1 MSDKFSLDEILNEYS
16 GSSGSSSG
24 QSLDDILNSYPATK
38 NYEDSGLAE
47 IFDSRSSTT
56 DIDLSG
62 INISMPGDYPSPEE
76 IRKKNAPVSVH
87 DIPEEQLTEEERIKK
102 SKQIDYEIISGD
114 YDRKYMPDELKTE
127 AELKAEG
134 KASAAEDLFSEAEE
148 TGSRRNASKKKVKVK
163 PAKKKFG
170 LDLADGLKGVH
181 SFEDDDFDRKY
192 GSTPLFTA
200 AERDELIGEGE
211 HEIPFEIKP
220 RAGSSLS
227 EKLER
232 EAEFAEKYNE
242 SPSSTKR
249 EHKVKPEKL
258 PPKRDETANP
268 LHDHKENPFDK
279 YAAID
284 DLDSILGQYEKIEQP
299 QTLKRSETS
308 PLKGFTDIFNKLM
321 AKEEANSEG
330 SELLENSRKIKRSEG
345 AIERKKISDID
356 LDLADKMIQDTSQIN
371 TDKTNAELEKL
382 NALKER
388 RSKKIKDFVLVGDE
402 EENTPDEAAQSEE
415 NEELEDFESLE
426 DAPDIQNHIA
436 GQKSKLVFRLVILF
450 ACFAVTTYMA
460 VANDFKL
467 PILDSLS
474 IIDKRN
480 QPDVFLFIN
489 SVIGVVAGFVASQTI
504 SGGMSKLLSGKAD
517 CDSLSALALISSLLT
532 SMISLADSNM
542 VRGSFVY
549 IYTPVAIG
557 ALIFNT
563 IGKLLI
569 INRTQRSFS
578 FISGD
583 NDRYAL
589 FVVNDEEKAQ
599 NFTRGS
605 LSDFP
610 VLAGM
615 QKTEV
620 ITDFLKTSYAGDS
633 TDRFCK
639 MVSPIIAI
647 AGLVIGII
655 AGLLA
660 RVEHGTMGAF
670 CVGLSTFS
678 ACASICSCFAMMLVV
693 NLPMEKASA
702 KYGSKQ
708 GAIIGFDSIDEFGDV
723 NSVMIDAAS
732 LFPPGSII
740 LRNIKSFPDSS
751 IDEAIVEAASLTSQS
766 GSILRNMFYD
776 IIVGKTEMLEPVES
790 YIYEDSMGL
799 CGWINNKR
807 VLLGNR
813 ELMQNHS
820 IEGLPSIAKESEY
833 TDGDKIAVYLSI
845 SGQLSAM
852 FIIELTPS
860 YQIKSALKE
869 LEKGG
874 VAVMLRSVDSM
885 LSVSRLSE
893 MFEVTPAL
901 FKLIPFRLHP
911 DFEKTT
917 EYAARRPATLACSG
931 RFASFAQL
939 ILGAN
944 RLRGTI
950 SAGIAMQAA
959 EILLGIL
966 LTLALVLLRSMAEL
980 TVTNILLYNFVFV
993 LLYFIFQAFR
1003 KV

>member
-1 MSDKFSLDEILNEYS
+1 MSDKFSLDDILNEYS
-16 GSSGSSSG
+16 GSGGSSE
-24 QSLDDILNSYPATK
+24 QSLDEILNSYPATK

-62 INISMPGDYPSPEE
+62 ISISMPQDYPTPEE
-76 IRKKNAPVSVH
+76 IRRSKEQPVSVH
-87 DIPEEQLTEEERIKK
+87 DIPEDQLTEEERIKK

-134 KASAAEDLFSEAEE
+134 KTEIAAQSEAPAEDKA
-148 TGSRRNASKKKVKVK
+148 AKKKVKVK
-163 PAKKKFG
+163 PAKKKFASDFG
-170 LDLADGLKGVH
+170 EGLKGVH
-181 SFEDDDFDRKY
+181 SSFDDDEFERKY
-192 GSTPLFTA
+192 GNAPLFTA
-200 AERDELIGEGE
+200 EERDELMGGEL
-211 HEIPFEIKP
+211 HEIPFEITP
-220 RAGSSLS
+220 PSGSSLS

-232 EAEFAEKYNE
+232 EAEFNEKYN
-242 SPSSTKR
+242 SAAGVKH
-249 EHKVKPEKL
+249 EHRVRPEKVTQ
-258 PPKRDETANP
+258 KQEAASP
-268 LHDHKENPFDK
+268 LDK

-284 DLDSILGQYEKIEQP
+284 DIDSILGQYERKEEP

-308 PLKGFTDIFNKLM
+308 PLKGFTDIFNKIM
-321 AKEEANSEG
+321 AKEEAGGE
-330 SELLENSRKIKRSEG
+330 SELLEESRKLRHSDV
-345 AIERKKISDID
+345 AIERKKISDIG
-356 LDLADKMIQDTSQIN
+356 LDLSDKMIKDTSQIN
-371 TDKTNAELEKL
+371 IDKTNAELEKL
-382 NALKER
+382 SALKER
-388 RSKKIKDFVLVGDE
+388 RSKKIKDFVLMGGE
-402 EENTPDEAAQSEE
+402 EENTPEENAEAADNGEI
-415 NEELEDFESLE
+415 EDFESLV
-426 DAPDIQNHIA
+426 DAPDIQDHIT
-436 GQKSKLVFRLVILF
+436 GQKNKLIFRLAVLF
-450 ACFAVTTYMA
+450 ICFAATTYMA

-467 PILDSLS
+467 PVLESLS
-474 IIDKRN
+474 LIDKRS

-504 SGGMSKLLSGKAD
+504 SGGISKLLSGKAD
-517 CDSLSALALISSLLT
+517 CDSLSAMTLISCLLT

-542 VRGSFVY
+542 VRGSYVY
-549 IYTPVAIG
+549 IFTPVAIG
-557 ALIFNT
+557 SLIFNT

-569 INRTQRSFS
+569 ISRTQRSFS

-589 FVVNDEEKAQ
+589 FVVDDEERAQ

-615 QKTEV
+615 QKTEM

-633 TDRFCK
+633 TDRFSR
-639 MVSPIIAI
+639 MVCPIIAA
-647 AGLVIGII
+647 AGLVIGVV
-655 AGLLA
+655 AALLA
-660 RVEHGTMGAF
+660 RVEHGTMGAV

-678 ACASICSCFAMMLVV
+678 ACASICSCFGMMLVV
-693 NLPMEKASA
+693 NLPMEKASV
-702 KYGSKQ
+702 KYSSKQ
-708 GAIIGFDSIDEFGDV
+708 GAIVGYDSIEEFGDV
-723 NSVMIDAAS
+723 NSIMIDAAS

-766 GSILRNMFYD
+766 GSVLKNMFYD
-776 IIVGKTEMLEPVES
+776 IIVGKTEMLDPVES

-820 IEGLPSIAKESEY
+820 IEGLPSIAKENEY

-852 FIIELTPS
+852 FIVELTAS
-860 YQIKSALKE
+860 YQIKRALKE
-869 LEKGG
+869 LERGG

-893 MFEVTPAL
+893 MFEVTPLL

-911 DFEKTT
+911 DYEKST
-917 EYAARRPATLACSG
+917 EYSAKRPATLVCSG

-950 SAGIAMQAA
+950 SAGIAIQAA

-966 LTLALVLLRSMAEL
+966 LTLAMVLLRSMAEL

-993 LLYFIFQAFR
+993 CLYFVFQAFR